1 VGRWK
6 TFLPGA
12 PGPDC
17 ENLYNVN
24 AARFAKRSGALFL
37 GTMLA
42 VCAAGH
48 AAAQV
53 TADRIV
59 IVKSTRTMTLMSGDK
74 ILKTYKV
81 ALGTQPIG
89 AKERVGDHKTPEGE
103 YVVDAKKDKS
113 QFHRALH
120 VSYPNAADRARAR
133 KLGVSPGGDIEIHG
147 LGDKYGWIGSAH
159 RKIDWTDGCI
169 AVTNEEI
176 DEIFAMVPVGT
187 RIEIRP

>member
-1 VGRWK
+1 MGGRYAIRV
-6 TFLPGA
+6 LLLA
-12 PGPDC
+12 
-17 ENLYNVN
+17 
-24 AARFAKRSGALFL
+24 
-37 GTMLA
+37 TMLA

-48 AAAQV
+48 ASAQV

-89 AKERVGDHKTPEGE
+89 AKDRVGDHKTPEGE

-120 VSYPNAADRARAR
+120 VSYPNATDRARAR
-133 KLGVSPGGDIEIHG
+133 KLGVSAGGDIEIHG
-147 LGDKYGWIGSAH
+147 LGDKYGWVGSAH
-159 RKIDWTDGCI
+159 LKIDWTDGCI

-176 DEIFAMVPVGT
+176 DEIFAMVPIGT
-187 RIEIRP
+187 RIEIKP

>member
-1 VGRWK
+1 
-6 TFLPGA
+6 LNP
-12 PGPDC
+12 
-17 ENLYNVN
+17 
-24 AARFAKRSGALFL
+24 ARFAKYARALL
-37 GTMLA
+37 LTVTLA
-42 VCAAGH
+42 LCAAGH
-48 AAAQV
+48 ATAQT

-59 IVKSTRTMTLMSGDK
+59 IVKSARTMTLMSGDK

-81 ALGTQPIG
+81 ALGAQPIG

-103 YVVDAKKDKS
+103 YVVDSKKDKS

-169 AVTNEEI
+169 AITNEEI

-187 RIEIRP
+187 HIEIKP